1 MKKNLLSGSLGVTI
15 GMLISLII
23 SGLFSQGH
31 YYPLNPSSDMGIY
44 YYQHFNPVTVMAIS
58 VVIWF
63 TIGVFF
69 QALDKILN
77 QDWSLLRMSVTH
89 FILSTLGFS
98 LLAILA
104 GWFPLNLA
112 NLLVFWI
119 IYLVIYA
126 IIYWRNYQQMN
137 QQVQAV
143 NQSLEK

>member
-15 GMLISLII
+15 GMLISLIN

-137 QQVQAV
+137 QQVQAI
-143 NQSLEK
+143 NQSLKK

>member
-15 GMLISLII
+15 GMLISLIN

-119 IYLVIYA
+119 IYLVLYA
-126 IIYWRNYQQMN
+126 IIDWTNYQQMILL
-137 QQVQAV
+137 VQAI

>member
-77 QDWSLLRMSVTH
+77 QNWSLLRMSVTH

-137 QQVQAV
+137 QQVQAI

>member
-15 GMLISLII
+15 GMLISILT
-23 SGLFSQGH
+23 SALFGQGN
-31 YYPLNPSSDMGIY
+31 YYPLNPFSDMGIY
-44 YYQHFNPVTVMAIS
+44 YQQHFNQVTVTAIS

-63 TIGVFF
+63 AIGVFF
-69 QALDKILN
+69 QVLDKIQN

-137 QQVQAV
+137 QQVQAI

>member
-58 VVIWF
+58 VVIWV

-137 QQVQAV
+137 QQVQAI

>member
-89 FILSTLGFS
+89 FILSTLVFS

-137 QQVQAV
+137 QQVQAI

>member
-1 MKKNLLSGSLGVTI
+1 MKKNLVSCSLGFTI
-15 GMLISLII
+15 GLLISLII

-137 QQVQAV
+137 QQVQAI

>member
-15 GMLISLII
+15 GMLISLIN

-69 QALDKILN
+69 QALDKILT

-137 QQVQAV
+137 QQVQAI